1 MESEAQ
7 APQQQEEDAVATK
20 PELEVQGPDSI

>member
-7 APQQQEEDAVATK
+7 APQQEEDAGATK